1 MFRYAY
7 HRSSWLVAGRAD
19 PAPTSRLYTH
29 PDTPITAEQ
38 LSKQVKKKL
47 RKRKSDNLDLSYN
60 MDESLATKLVK
71 LF

>member
-7 HRSSWLVAGRAD
+7 HRSRWLVAGRAD

-38 LSKQVKKKL
+38 LSKQVKGNEN
-47 RKRKSDNLDLSYN
+47 R
-60 MDESLATKLVK
+60 TI
-71 LF
+71 